1 MNKDEKASISVRKI
15 VIISVLLM
23 FLFSATVMASAAKL
37 NAVKIILSNSQ
48 EMDVLTTKT
57 KVSEILDENS
67 IIVLPEENVV
77 PDLESEISEEN
88 NVITITSSKD
98 KQEIINLAQ
107 ESEDITLDSVLSGYT
122 PIVER
127 IIIEQV
133 TIPYET
139 ITKDGS
145 ASSTTT
151 TSKVVQKGKDGLKEI
166 KYSIKYQNDIEIER
180 TILEEKIIIEP
191 VNKIVNITKTTA
203 RNEIVRTTTI
213 SAVAMEQ
220 KVAGITP
227 EIKKLNTS
235 AYTAST
241 CDKSPDSPS
250 YGITSSGVRATAWCT
265 VAAGSAYPVGTIIY
279 IPYFKDK
286 PNGGWFIVQ
295 DRGGAIKNNK
305 LDVYM
310 NTYNECVKFGRK
322 NIECYI
328 YKMQ

>member
-1 MNKDEKASISVRKI
+1 MKKDEQASISVRKI

-23 FLFSATVMASAAKL
+23 FAFSAGVMATTNL

-57 KVSEILDENS
+57 KVSEILDENN
-67 IIVLPEENVV
+67 IIILPEENVV

-98 KQEIINLAQ
+98 KQEIIKLAQ
-107 ESEDITLDSVLSGYT
+107 ESEDITLDSVLSVYT
-122 PIVER
+122 PIIEKIV
-127 IIIEQV
+127 IEQV

-145 ASSTTT
+145 ASSKST
-151 TSKVVQKGKDGLKEI
+151 TSKVVQQGKDGLKEI

-180 TILEEKIIIEP
+180 TVLEEKVISEP
-191 VNKIVNITKTTA
+191 VDKIINITKTTS
-203 RNEIVRTTTI
+203 RNDVVRTTTV
-213 SAVAMEQ
+213 SATTMAQ
-220 KVAGITP
+220 KVEGITP

-250 YGITSSGVRATAWCT
+250 YGITSSGVRASAWCT

-310 NTYNECVKFGRK
+310 NTYNECVTFGRR
-322 NIECYI
+322 NLECYI

>member
-98 KQEIINLAQ
+98 KYEIINLAQ

-122 PIVER
+122 PIVEK

-145 ASSTTT
+145 VSSTSTT
-151 TSKVVQKGKDGLKEI
+151 NKVVQNGKDGLKEI
-166 KYSIKYQNDIEIER
+166 KYSVKYQNDIEIER
-180 TILEEKIIIEP
+180 TVLEEKIIKEP
-191 VNKIVNITKTTA
+191 VNKIVNIVKTTA

-213 SAVAMEQ
+213 SAAAMEQ

-241 CDKSPDSPS
+241 CDKSPNSPS

-310 NTYNECVKFGRK
+310 NTYNECVKFGRR